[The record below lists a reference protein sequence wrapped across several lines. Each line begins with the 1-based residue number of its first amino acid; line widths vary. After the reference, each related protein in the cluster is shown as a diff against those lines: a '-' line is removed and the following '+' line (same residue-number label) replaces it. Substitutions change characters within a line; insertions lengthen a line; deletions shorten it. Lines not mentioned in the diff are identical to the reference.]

1 MCTNLTYVNFFHLL
15 NFQCSFCETSEIKN
29 TKNKSFLNRYI
40 YVIIYFFSN
49 FNLNVGMYHHQRH
62 CHRHN
67 IDYQIGSYRSVLYMC
82 VLLYCKHMC
91 E

>member
-15 NFQCSFCETSEIKN
+15 NFQCSFCETSEI
-29 TKNKSFLNRYI
+29 FLNQYLCN
-40 YVIIYFFSN
+40 YLFFSN